1 MYEKDEGEKLG
12 SATNSQAL
20 KIVEKGVIEDD
31 CVPDFQASLLVF
43 MVYISEEH
51 NPIPQ
56 RCQLS
61 EHNGDLI
68 MQRGKLYEEFN
79 KIGADI
85 ILLNSG
91 YDRREMVLVVKLSAA
106 IDQRK
111 LSSMKMRRKCWL
123 CTACLHYNTS
133 LNKSTCDQCTNHR
146 KLQKWWCSAC
156 GILNPPSEVD
166 CPSCS
171 NQRPEWDSNSD
182 PTQQSQILGETGLEE
197 RILNMRIQLFKYG
210 MTLVQSKELTPN
222 IAVHLRYLKTVPKV
236 SPTGTYDISL
246 EAVSKKKEA
255 ELLRLLK
262 LWNPLKVA
270 RADSGERIVS
280 FDHDVNFT
288 AAYNYLSQHFS
299 ASSKFCNLDLAN
311 VLPVYRHMKRRWLM
325 LLGRSDGWKTQVS
338 CAFKELNQI
347 RVAYDIDPGCMILKF
362 TDMTQGHLNTDN
374 EVVFPVI
381 LPPTGLSY
389 LLLKKKQRRNF
400 VISPIPVKPGPS
412 SNYKVA
418 DDKVDLAKHFHPR
431 SIFNFYPVDLNK
443 AEAFRTDAELL
454 AFIDQVCGGQRVGG
468 VVRFTY
474 INTTKCTADKQSTN
488 QLVRVWFERQVDA
501 DRFISGMVVAA
512 AKTRGQPNAQK
523 VVFAD
528 ILNSVSKGLNSDHP
542 EEKLVMCF
550 KVKTSKRAER
560 VMGQL
565 HHMDVIRLLN
575 KMGECWITDAERV
588 GIGAESS
595 CVWYL
600 VTYVRVLHLYKTFE
614 LLLPNQQIKNL
625 HLTTV

>member
-1 MYEKDEGEKLG
+1 MYENDGEKFG
-12 SATNSQAL
+12 SATTSQAL
-20 KIVEKGVIEDD
+20 KIVEKRVIEDD

-43 MVYISEEH
+43 MVYIWEEH
-51 NPIPQ
+51 NPQ
-56 RCQLS
+56 RCQWS

-91 YDRREMVLVVKLSAA
+91 YNRREMVLVVKLPAD

-111 LSSMKMRRKCWL
+111 LSSMKIGRSCWL

-133 LNKSTCDQCTNHR
+133 LDKPTCDQCTNHR
-146 KLQKWWCSAC
+146 KWQKWWCSAC

-182 PTQQSQILGETGLEE
+182 PTQQSQILGETGFEE

-210 MTLVQSKELTPN
+210 MTLVQSNDLTPN
-222 IAVHLRYLKTVPKV
+222 IAIHLRYLKTVPKV

-246 EAVSKKKEA
+246 EAVSNKKEA
-255 ELLRLLK
+255 ELLRMLK
-262 LWNPLKVA
+262 LWNPVKVV

-280 FDHDVNFT
+280 FDHDANFT

-299 ASSKFCNLDLAN
+299 ASTKFCNLDVAN
-311 VLPVYRHMKRRWLM
+311 FLPVYRNKLKRRWLM

-338 CAFKELNQI
+338 CAFKVLDQI
-347 RVAYDIDPGCMILKF
+347 LVAYDFDPGCMILKLN
-362 TDMTQGHLNTDN
+362 DVTQRHLNTDN
-374 EVVFPVI
+374 EVVLPVI

-389 LLLKKKQRRNF
+389 LLREKKLWKNF
-400 VISPIPVKPGPS
+400 VISPTPVKPGPS
-412 SNYKVA
+412 SNYKIA

-454 AFIDQVCGGQRVGG
+454 TFIDQVCGGQRVGG

-474 INTTKCTADKQSTN
+474 INTTKRTADKQSTN
-488 QLVRVWFERQVDA
+488 QMVRVWFERQVDA
-501 DRFISGMVVAA
+501 DRLVSGMVVAA
-512 AKTRGQPNAQK
+512 TETRQQPKAQK

-528 ILNSVSKGLNSDHP
+528 ILNSISTGFKSDHP

-560 VMGQL
+560 AMGQL

-595 CVWYL
+595 YVWYL
-600 VTYVRVLHLYKTFE
+600 VRYVRVLHLYKTFE

-625 HLTTV
+625 HLTAV